1 MKNDEVKIRVGIAE
15 DHQILRQSLVAL
27 LKTEEM
33 LSVALEVGDGFELLE
48 KIQDTS
54 VDVLILDINMPRMD
68 GEQCI
73 PILRKSFP
81 NLKIIILSAYYS
93 EPLVNAML
101 KIGAHVYLPKH
112 VDYPILLK
120 AIESVHNLGSFE
132 YVKKTPLVTPKIESD
147 LRESFTAREL
157 EILKLVCEE
166 KTSKEIAQLLF
177 ISHRTVEGHKMRL
190 LEKTKSTNTSGII
203 IYALRNGLFR

>member
-147 LRESFTAREL
+147 LRER
-157 EILKLVCEE
+157 
-166 KTSKEIAQLLF
+166 
-177 ISHRTVEGHKMRL
+177 
-190 LEKTKSTNTSGII
+190 
-203 IYALRNGLFR
+203 